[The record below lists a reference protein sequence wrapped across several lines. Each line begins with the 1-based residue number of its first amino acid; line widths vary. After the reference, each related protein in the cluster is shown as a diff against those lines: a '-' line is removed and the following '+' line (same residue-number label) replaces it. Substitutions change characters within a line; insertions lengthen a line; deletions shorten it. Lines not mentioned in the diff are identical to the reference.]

1 MFERAIELDSAYG
14 PAYAGLATVHATLYE
29 WFGAQTRTCRK
40 PSASVNA
47 RSSSRPISPQAHVA
61 RGCAL
66 SRRYDEAARE
76 FRRRRGRASWSQR
89 SLELYPDDLS
99 TLVAPPACTPG
110 QATRK
115 RRSTFSSG
123 CLHAAGE
130 VRLDRARRD
139 YDNLRDDPRFARL
152 VAKAQIIGHPESAYH
167 SSAARCR
174 SAPRSARLFSQIGC
188 VMGKPLC

>member
-29 WFGAQTRTCRK
+29 WFGARDEDLSKAERISQR
-40 PSASVNA
+40 ALELA
-47 RSSSRPISPQAHVA
+47 PISP
-61 RGCAL
+61 
-66 SRRYDEAARE
+66 RRTWREAARCRGDTT
-76 FRRRRGRASWSQR
+76 RRRANSETARAREWSQR

-115 RRSTFSSG
+115 RRSTSR
-123 CLHAAGE
+123 AGVCTRLRE

-152 VAKAQIIGHPESAYH
+152 VAK
-167 SSAARCR
+167 
-174 SAPRSARLFSQIGC
+174 L
-188 VMGKPLC
+188 K